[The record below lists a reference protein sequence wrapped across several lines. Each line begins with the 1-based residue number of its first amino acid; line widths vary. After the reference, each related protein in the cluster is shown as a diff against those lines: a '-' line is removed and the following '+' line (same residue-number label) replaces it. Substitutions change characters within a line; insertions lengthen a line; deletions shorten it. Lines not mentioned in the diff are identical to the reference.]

1 MASGSK
7 APSEFVFNLF
17 STVNKDNETNF
28 VISPLG
34 IQIILGLTLM
44 GAAGKTKDEIA
55 RILQITNNKTEASKN
70 FSQIVHQL
78 KDSKSMSIA
87 CKIYVQDGKELNSN
101 FVQISKKDFD
111 SSAECIDFSKHGEA
125 ASKINDFVESKTNK
139 QIKRV
144 IEPDDLNS
152 GIVLVLVNAVY
163 FKGIWKTPFNKNLT
177 EKADFWINDKESV
190 KVDMMTMGKTTLPYG
205 VVDDINATAVE
216 LPFQGDELSMII
228 ILPNKGTNIST
239 LKEKLDR
246 LSPSKLKKKLNKIQ
260 LILSMPKFT
269 IDFGTDLTNVLKN
282 MGMVEMFS
290 DHADFSELL
299 HNSEAVKVSK
309 VVHKA
314 HIEVNEEGAEAS
326 AATAVLVAP
335 RAVPLN
341 QAAHEFKVDR
351 PFIYMI
357 TNKDQVLFLGK
368 KVR

>member
-87 CKIYVQDGKELNSN
+87 CKIYVQD
-101 FVQISKKDFD
+101 
-111 SSAECIDFSKHGEA
+111 AECIDFSKHGEA